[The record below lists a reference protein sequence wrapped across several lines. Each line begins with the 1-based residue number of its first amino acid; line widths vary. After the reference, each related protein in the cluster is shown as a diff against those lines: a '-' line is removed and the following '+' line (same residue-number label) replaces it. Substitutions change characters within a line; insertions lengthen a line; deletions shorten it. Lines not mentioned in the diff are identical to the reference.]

1 MSDVTV
7 ETAPITAEIGRAR
20 ADMAAAV
27 EAMADRVSPA
37 KLKARAKDKVLLK
50 MEELKD
56 RLNPVH
62 VLQRKLGHRPPAVG
76 SGARGVLAARLADER
91 SNRLPAVR

>member
-27 EAMADRVSPA
+27 EALGDRLGPA
-37 KLKARAKDKVLLK
+37 KLKARAKARLRAKF
-50 MEELKD
+50 EEIKD
-56 RLNPVH
+56 RINPVH
-62 VLQRKLGHRPPAVG
+62 ILQRKLGQRGPSIG
-76 SGARGVLAARLADER
+76 TGRRGVLTARVADDR
-91 SNRLPAVR
+91 NDRLPTVR